1 MPTNIDIPPTSF
13 PNLSPEEM
21 EWHFNPRV
29 TVPHHDDYMKIRIAS
44 NEHVLEHITGVRDL
58 RYGPNPREMLDIYP
72 AATTPAPV
80 QVYIHGGYWRA
91 GSKDDWA
98 FVAAPFVDRGATVV
112 ILGYDLCPTVSLDE
126 LVAETRR
133 ALIWLY
139 QNITSHGGDRDRIFI
154 SGNSAGAHLCA
165 MLLGQ
170 DWTQENLAA
179 DLIKGAVLTTG
190 IYDIR
195 PVLEISVNNDIR
207 LDPES
212 AHRNSPMLIPPLHSG
227 PLTAIVGGNEAEGW
241 QQQTRDYVA
250 MCRTQGINCDAHEI
264 PGEDHF
270 SLGTILS
277 DEKCLPTRVA
287 LSQMGLIDQF
297 S

>member
-1 MPTNIDIPPTSF
+1 MHSNIGDQPAPPL
-13 PNLSPEEM
+13 NLSSEEM

-29 TVPHHDDYMKIRIAS
+29 TVPHHDDYMQIRSIA
-44 NEHVLEHITGVRDL
+44 NAGALERLRGARNL

-72 AATTPAPV
+72 ATTIPAPV

-98 FVAAPFVDRGATVV
+98 FVAAPLVARGATTV
-112 ILGYDLCPTVSLDE
+112 ILGYDLCPDVTLDE

-139 QNITSHGGDRDRIFI
+139 QNIENHGGDRDRLFI

-165 MLLGQ
+165 MLLGY
-170 DWTQENLAA
+170 DWTQEGLPA

-195 PVLEISVNNDIR
+195 PVLDISVNNDIR
-207 LDPES
+207 LDTDA
-212 AHRNSPMLIPPLHSG
+212 AHRNSPMLSPPRHPA
-227 PLTAIVGGNEAEGW
+227 PLVAAVGGNEAEGW
-241 QQQTRDYVA
+241 QRQTRDYVA
-250 MCRTQGINCDAHEI
+250 MCRSKGIECDYMEL

-270 SLGTILS
+270 SLGTILA
-277 DEKCLPTRVA
+277 DDDCLLTQA
-287 LSQMGLIDQF
+287 ILTQMGLGERAG
-297 S
+297 